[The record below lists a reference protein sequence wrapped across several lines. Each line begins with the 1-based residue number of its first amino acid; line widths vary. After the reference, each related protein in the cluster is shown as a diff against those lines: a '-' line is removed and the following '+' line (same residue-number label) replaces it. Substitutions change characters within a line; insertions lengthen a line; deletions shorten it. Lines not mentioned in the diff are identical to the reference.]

1 MAFEYGE
8 SYYGLRTFGSSA
20 GEVKDASAE
29 VSVAAT
35 IATTCNRV
43 RLAGALVS
51 VTSSTASVG
60 EEFILEESSAFTYGG
75 GLYGRNQY
83 GTEDLQTVVTATSSV
98 TASATRV
105 RLAGALSASAS
116 SITTIGEEVHL
127 GSAAVSAT
135 ATLTAVAIISVVGA
149 GALTSTATLVAVCN
163 RVRLAG
169 ALSSVTSGT
178 ATIGQATLKGVAPMT
193 STATIA
199 AVCNRVRFGS
209 GTPTANAS
217 ITVLGFATRGG
228 IASTTGTA
236 TLVADSEKIHQPS
249 ATVLP
254 TATITATGNRVQHVS
269 GIVSVTSGTATIG
282 REKWE
287 IISVTPITWT
297 PETNDS
303 VSWTQIA
310 A

>member
-20 GEVKDASAE
+20 GEVKDVSAE
-29 VSVAAT
+29 VTVAAT

-60 EEFILEESSAFTYGG
+60 EEFILEESSAFTYGS
-75 GLYGRNQY
+75 GLYGANDY
-83 GTEDLQTVVTATSSV
+83 GIDDLQTVVTATSSA
-98 TASATRV
+98 TALATRV
-105 RLAGALSASAS
+105 RLAGALVASAA

-127 GSAAVSAT
+127 GIATASAT
-135 ATLTAVAIISVVGA
+135 ATITASAIISVVGDA
-149 GALTSTATLVAVCN
+149 AMTSTATISTVSY

-236 TLVADSEKIHQPS
+236 SLVADSEKIWQGS
-249 ATVLP
+249 GVLLP
-254 TATITATGNRVQHVS
+254 EASITATGNRVQFAS

-303 VSWTQIA
+303 VTWTQIA

>member
-20 GEVKDASAE
+20 GDVKDASAA

-35 IATTCNRV
+35 IASIALRV
-43 RLAGALVS
+43 RIAGALVS

-60 EEFILEESSAFTYGG
+60 EEFIIEESSAFTYGS
-75 GLYGRNQY
+75 GLYGANQY
-83 GTEDLQTVVTATSSV
+83 GTEDLQTVVTATASV

-105 RLAGALSASAS
+105 RIAGALVASAS
-116 SITTIGEEVHL
+116 SITSIGEEVHL
-127 GSAAVSAT
+127 GSMTASAT
-135 ATLTAVAIISVVGA
+135 STITAVAIISVVGD
-149 GALTSTATLVAVCN
+149 GA
-163 RVRLAG
+163 
-169 ALSSVTSGT
+169 
-178 ATIGQATLKGVAPMT
+178 MT
-193 STATIA
+193 STATISA
-199 AVCNRVRFGS
+199 TCNRVK
-209 GTPTANAS
+209 
-217 ITVLGFATRGG
+217 FA
-228 IASTTGTA
+228 
-236 TLVADSEKIHQPS
+236 
-249 ATVLP
+249 
-254 TATITATGNRVQHVS
+254 S

-303 VSWTQIA
+303 VTWTQIA